1 MKLTTAEEQLM
12 NHLWE
17 LKSAYMKDLV
27 DAFPEPRPA
36 YTTIATLLK
45 RMTDK
50 GFVKFNQ
57 HGKVREYYPVIKK
70 PAYFSGKIN
79 TIIKDFFNDSNTQF
93 ASFFTNETNLSL
105 DELKELKHIVEK
117 QIKEQTILFEDPES
131 LTKCAF
137 CHT

>member
-1 MKLTTAEEQLM
+1 MKLSPAEEQLM
-12 NHLWE
+12 KYLWE

-27 DAFPEPRPA
+27 EVFPEPRPA

-50 GFVKFNQ
+50 GFVSFNQ
-57 HGKVREYYPVIKK
+57 HGKVREYFPMVKK

-93 ASFFTNETNLSL
+93 ASFFANETNFSL
-105 DELKELKHIVEK
+105 DELEELKTIVEQ
-117 QIKEQTILFEDPES
+117 QIKEQ
-131 LTKCAF
+131 KK
-137 CHT
+137 